1 MEQLVRPTKRL
12 GKRFAWGATV
22 YLALNFVLLIAE
34 ARWHILARL
43 TVWDISELKTLTV
56 MLAQL
61 AAHH

>member
-1 MEQLVRPTKRL
+1 MERLVSPTKHV
-12 GKRFAWGATV
+12 GTRFASGAMI
-22 YLALNFVLLIAE
+22 YLVLNFVLLVAE

-43 TVWDISELKTLTV
+43 TIWDISELKTLTV